1 MVEQVLGLGI
11 VGYGHFGEFTG
22 DLYAD
27 IPGVRIAGVVDSDT
41 QRRQLAASHLG
52 ATAYEHI
59 ADLLLD
65 PSVDIVVLNTPPW
78 LHGQQAL
85 AAARAGKHLF
95 IEKPMATSNEEADEL
110 VRLAAERNLQIS
122 VDYVMRHVPLYDHLR
137 ALVDSKLF
145 GAITHI
151 ALENNASNEALG
163 PDHWFWDHAKSGGI
177 LVEHGVHFFDLCSQ
191 LTGSQANSVTGYGH
205 TAADGRQDRVLAAV
219 RYANG
224 MLGMFYHAF
233 DRRAIVERTVLHV
246 TFEGGSAAAYGWIP
260 ERLEI
265 EGIVTPETKEKLAA
279 LLSRRLDGAAGSD
292 AVDLRQRLG
301 ALYATRLGD
310 YGRALD
316 QLEVVLQSE
325 AHARDARDL
334 VEQCL
339 ARPELRARAATVL
352 EGVYVALDE
361 PRDLVRVLD
370 VRLETAG
377 TDDQRAELLR
387 RIAELRDDR
396 LNEDVAALDAYAKL
410 VPITPDD
417 EHARARLLEPAQLDL
432 HRPPLQRW
440 DFPAREKS
448 QGR

>member
-22 DLYAD
+22 DVYAD

-41 QRRQLAASHLG
+41 QRRQLAVSHLG
-52 ATAYEHI
+52 ARAYEHI
-59 ADLLLD
+59 AELLLD
-65 PSVDIVVLNTPPW
+65 PSIDIVVLNTPPW

-122 VDYVMRHVPLYDHLR
+122 VDYVMRHVPLYDRLR
-137 ALVDSKLF
+137 ALVDSELF

-191 LTGSQANSVTGYGH
+191 LTGNQANSVTGYGH

-224 MLGMFYHAF
+224 ILGMFYHAF
-233 DRRAIVERTVLHV
+233 DRRAIVERTVLRV
-246 TFEGGSAAAYGWIP
+246 TFERGSAAAYGWIP

-265 EGIVTPETKEKLAA
+265 EGIVTHDTKEKLAA
-279 LLSRRLDGAAGSD
+279 LLGTTLTTEERAAPPGVPGGTDGLIGHTILVRPDRTADYAA
-292 AVDLRQRLG
+292 AVRAGMEDVIRAIREPGRPPQVT
-301 ALYATRLGD
+301 AEN
-310 YGRALD
+310 GRASL
-316 QLEVVLQSE
+316 QLALAAQQAIDSG
-325 AHARDARDL
+325 HAVAVPRTDLDAR
-334 VEQCL
+334 
-339 ARPELRARAATVL
+339 
-352 EGVYVALDE
+352 
-361 PRDLVRVLD
+361 
-370 VRLETAG
+370 
-377 TDDQRAELLR
+377 
-387 RIAELRDDR
+387 
-396 LNEDVAALDAYAKL
+396 N
-410 VPITPDD
+410 
-417 EHARARLLEPAQLDL
+417 
-432 HRPPLQRW
+432 
-440 DFPAREKS
+440 
-448 QGR
+448 